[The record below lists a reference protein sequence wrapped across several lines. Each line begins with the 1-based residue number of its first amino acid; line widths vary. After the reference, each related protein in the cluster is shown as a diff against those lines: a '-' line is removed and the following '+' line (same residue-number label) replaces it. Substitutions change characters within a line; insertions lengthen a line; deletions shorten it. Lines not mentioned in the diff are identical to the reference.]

1 MSLDLKQ
8 VIHAAREHFVGL
20 LPEIGNIQDVQ
31 LEEIEREG
39 KNWAVT
45 FSVPAKS
52 NNSFNFNSAFGYNR
66 IGKIVVVDG
75 ADGKF
80 IALRQ
85 RAA

>member
-1 MSLDLKQ
+1 MSLDVKQ
-8 VIHAAREHFVGL
+8 AIHAAREHFVGL
-20 LPEIGNIQDVQ
+20 LPEIGSVQDVQ

-45 FSVPAKS
+45 FSIPAKGS
-52 NNSFNFNSAFGYNR
+52 TPFQFSSTFGYNR

-75 ADGKF
+75 TDGKF